1 MIACMD
7 SPNDSGTDQVVVLLY
22 QSFCTNTVN
31 RGPML
36 TQVASITIEITL
48 IIIIIVTGKVVR
60 ARIEVPS
67 MAK

>member
-1 MIACMD
+1 
-7 SPNDSGTDQVVVLLY
+7 
-22 QSFCTNTVN
+22 
-31 RGPML
+31 ML